1 MSGSIGQNR
10 AFRKFT
16 NFFYQTL
23 KDSDLAGLSR
33 KELDKMFQDQWA
45 RRRRSMPI
53 LPGIN
58 GGYGSFDDQPNFS
71 QYGKRDE
78 YGNIDDI
85 LGQGFIG
92 K

>member
-1 MSGSIGQNR
+1 
-10 AFRKFT
+10 
-16 NFFYQTL
+16 
-23 KDSDLAGLSR
+23 
-33 KELDKMFQDQWA
+33 MFIDQWA

-58 GGYGSFDDQPNFS
+58 GGYGSFDDRTSFAE
-71 QYGKRDE
+71 YGKRGYRAIEMDT
-78 YGNIDDI
+78 NDIDDI